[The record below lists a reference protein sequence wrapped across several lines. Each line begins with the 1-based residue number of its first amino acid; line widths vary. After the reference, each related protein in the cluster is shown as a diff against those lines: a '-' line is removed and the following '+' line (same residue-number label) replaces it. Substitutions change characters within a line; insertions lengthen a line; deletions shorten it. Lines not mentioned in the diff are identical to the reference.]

1 MLTPEQIQ
9 EYRSKYGLGPAK
21 TTQPQSNLTGNELL
35 DSLKNSAKQYSQGTQ
50 EGGFFAE
57 QATGVSPYQTG
68 RFESSPLVPY
78 SGKEGLVT
86 GTLKT
91 AANVPTSAVRLIEAA
106 VNPKTY
112 IGLGQ
117 TIAGGIQSIPGI
129 KEWYDKHSSGRGAE
143 ILEGNREAF
152 SQFVE
157 QIGNQYG
164 SYENIKRSVIE
175 DPVGTALLLRGLLEG
190 GAKMTTGKTSAALKT
205 GAETVFPIEK
215 AIGGVSKLKTK
226 LKTNIE
232 KMKTGETL
240 TPEQI
245 TRKITQAK
253 QQDISRVTT
262 GLLELPKEEIMKK
275 GTTFRDV
282 SDKLQE
288 AIDINEGKTS
298 KIFERQ
304 KTIYP
309 KKDAILVETTK
320 SGKKI
325 KSNYVDAALEK
336 FKKLYESTNESPA
349 NKAELQDMIDYI
361 NKNGVTAEGVDLL
374 AKKFGTEFKTKAFG
388 KTGEPLTST
397 TSQEFENIRTGL
409 KETARKLINNKEVR
423 NIDKQTSRFIRAKDY
438 IDKMDEKLQ
447 KYVSTHEK
455 PGLLEKAGSL
465 AGKLLNVKRFLR
477 GLLGIGEDGV
487 TKLGPVELE
496 KRLPTL
502 LKQLEDINKMTP
514 EDILKKYGE

>member
-35 DSLKNSAKQYSQGTQ
+35 GSLKNSAKQYSQGIQ
-50 EGGFFAE
+50 GGGFMAE

-68 RFESSPLVPY
+68 SFESSPLVPY
-78 SGKEGLVT
+78 SGKEGLLT
-86 GTLKT
+86 GALKT

-164 SYENIKRSVIE
+164 SYENIKRSVVE

-215 AIGGVSKLKTK
+215 AIDGVST
-226 LKTNIE
+226 LKTNIG
-232 KMKTGETL
+232 KMKIGEQL

-245 TRKITQAK
+245 TSKITQAK
-253 QQDISRVTT
+253 PKDIGKVTT
-262 GLLELPKEEIMKK
+262 GLMELPKEEIIKK

-282 SDKLQE
+282 SNKLQE

-298 KIFERQ
+298 KIFEGQ

-309 KKDAILVETTK
+309 KKDAIITETTK

-325 KSNYVDAALEK
+325 KSNYVDAAFEK
-336 FKKLYESTNESPA
+336 FKDLYESTNESPI
-349 NKAELQDMIDYI
+349 NKVELQDMIDTV
-361 NKNGVTAEGVDLL
+361 NKNGITAEGVDLL

-409 KETARKLINNKEVR
+409 KETARKLINNEEVR
-423 NIDKQTSRFIRAKDY
+423 KIDKQTSRFIRAKDY

-447 KYVSTHEK
+447 KYVSNHEK
-455 PGLLEKAGSL
+455 PGLLKKAGSL